1 MNKRVAMAVTLLA
14 LLTAALGTATANATS
29 SAASSGFS
37 AKANAICAKAIAQK
51 KAAKYVP
58 PADPRAMAFAA
69 ANGAKWLAADNAAF
83 KALEV
88 LKAPTDNA
96 DDFKVM
102 LTKRQGAI
110 AALVKAVKAAK
121 AGSRATFLPLYLKSS
136 TLAGGSG
143 LRAWSMELKACENW
157 Y

>member
-1 MNKRVAMAVTLLA
+1 MSTRIANAVALLT
-14 LLTAALGTATANATS
+14 LLTAALGTTAS

-37 AKANAICAKAIAQK
+37 GKANAICAKAIAQK
-51 KAAKYVP
+51 KAARYVP

-69 ANGAKWLAADNAAF
+69 ANGAKWLAADHAAYKAL
-83 KALEV
+83 KALE
-88 LKAPTDNA
+88 APADNA
-96 DDFKVM
+96 DDFTVM
-102 LTKRQGAI
+102 LAKRQGAI

-121 AGSRATFLPLYLKSS
+121 AGSRATFSTLYLKSS

-157 Y
+157 F

>member
-1 MNKRVAMAVTLLA
+1 MDKRVAMVVALLA
-14 LLTAALGTATANATS
+14 LLTAALGTTAS
-29 SAASSGFS
+29 SAASSEFS

-58 PADPRAMAFAA
+58 PADPRAMALAA
-69 ANGAKWLAADNAAF
+69 ANGAKWLAADNAAY
-83 KALEV
+83 KALKL

-102 LTKRQGAI
+102 LAKRQGAI
-110 AALVKAVKAAK
+110 SALVKAVKAAK
-121 AGSRATFLPLYLKSS
+121 AGSRATFSALYLKSS

-157 Y
+157 F